1 MVGIIGRNAV
11 GKTQLM
17 GSLAKDLVQIGRVS
31 QKTINDKVNKF
42 EGRRPIF
49 NRVITVSY
57 SAFDRFI
64 RPKNPQA
71 SYVYCGIRNDK
82 GSLSKSSLIENYIS
96 NHSKITELG
105 RTDEWFS
112 FMSEILDN
120 TSEEFIAHLESKVGS
135 SEDNSDP
142 LSLLSSGQSIL
153 VHFVTALVARIQE
166 NTLVLFDEPET
177 HLHPNAVAHLFNVL
191 NKMLS
196 LHNSFAIIATHSPI
210 VIQEIPSK
218 RVVLLTREGNSTISA
233 PMHCETFGE
242 NISELTRHVFDTVAI
257 PNHYKKILKRLSKT
271 MSFDEVNE
279 LFDEGLGFNAKAYLL
294 AQYGEK

>member
-1 MVGIIGRNAV
+1 
-11 GKTQLM
+11 
-17 GSLAKDLVQIGRVS
+17 
-31 QKTINDKVNKF
+31 
-42 EGRRPIF
+42 
-49 NRVITVSY
+49 VITVSY